1 MKRLS
6 FRSWM
11 SIITLLLLAVIV
23 FFSRH
28 ELERAGELLGRVDL
42 HVLALVIPVV
52 AIGYLAAGEMI
63 FSYLRQKRLIDHVS
77 IWTQMRISLELNFV
91 NHVLPSGGVSGISY
105 MNWRLGKYG
114 VHSGKATMA
123 QAVRYVVGFAAM
135 ITLLI
140 VSVILVTIDGGIN
153 RWIILMSSTL
163 VGVMIAVT
171 FAGVYLMKS
180 VTRME
185 KFAHAVARVCNAIVR
200 KVTLG
205 KISRAITAV
214 AIEEFLREMQD
225 DFDGMM
231 RDKRVLV
238 KPYLWGLF
246 FTATEIAI
254 FYIVFLALGSSIN
267 PAPILIAY
275 GLASL
280 AGFLVVTPGGA
291 GAYEAIMV
299 LVLAFAGMPNGE
311 AIAGILLTRMIILFV
326 TVVGGYVFYQLALMK
341 YGKKSVS
348 DIQR

>member
-11 SIITLLLLAVIV
+11 SIVTLLLLVIIV

-28 ELERAGELLGRVDL
+28 ELERAWELLGRVDVK
-42 HVLALVIPVV
+42 VLLLVIPVV

-114 VHSGKATMA
+114 VRSGKATMA
-123 QAVRYVVGFAAM
+123 QAVRYVVGFGAM

-140 VSVILVTIDGGIN
+140 VSVVLVTVDGGVN

-163 VGVMIAVT
+163 VTVMIIITMVG
-171 FAGVYLMKS
+171 FYLMKS

-185 KFAHAVARVCNAIVR
+185 KFAHAVARVCNAVVR
-200 KVTLG
+200 KLTLG
-205 KISRAITAV
+205 KVPHAITAV

-225 DFDGMM
+225 DFDELM

-254 FYIVFLALGSSIN
+254 FFIVFWSLGSPVN

-341 YGKKSVS
+341 YGKKSAS
-348 DIQR
+348 DI